1 MLLKLF
7 SLSLLISLTVSC
19 SSLVKSTRKSLLGDE
34 APRKQVKKEEVK
46 WVSKSQYDD
55 LMVKYKTL
63 SDKHE
68 RLKEEKLG
76 ANTGFDQINEISENS
91 NTETVD
97 VFGKN
102 GLSGGVKV
110 PSKQKPNSVE
120 EEVSYYK
127 KAVALEQNGKTD
139 EALKLFQFL
148 ENSLVAQ
155 LKVRAKLHIGNI
167 YFGKN
172 QYDLALQVYEDII
185 RNHAFSSSVLGA
197 LKNAVACS
205 NQLGLADKKAQ
216 YESLIKDVFGMQV

>member
-1 MLLKLF
+1 MLLRLF
-7 SLSLLISLTVSC
+7 SLSFIISMTVAC
-19 SSLVKSTRKSLLGDE
+19 SSFVENTRQSLLGDKS
-34 APRKQVKKEEVK
+34 PRKQENKEVK
-46 WVSKSQYDD
+46 WVSKGQYDD

-63 SDKHE
+63 NDKYE
-68 RLKEEKLG
+68 KLKEEKLS
-76 ANTGFDQINEISENS
+76 ARPSFDQISEISQNS

-102 GLSGGVKV
+102 GLSGGVKA
-110 PSKQKPNSVE
+110 PSNKTPSSVE

-127 KAVALEQNGKTD
+127 KAVALKQNGKID

-148 ENSLVAQ
+148 ENSIVAQ
-155 LKVRAKLHIGNI
+155 LKVRAKLHIGDI

-197 LKNAVACS
+197 LRHAVVCS
-205 NQLGLADKKAQ
+205 NQLGLTDKKAQ
-216 YESLIKDVFGMQV
+216 YESLLKDVFGMQV